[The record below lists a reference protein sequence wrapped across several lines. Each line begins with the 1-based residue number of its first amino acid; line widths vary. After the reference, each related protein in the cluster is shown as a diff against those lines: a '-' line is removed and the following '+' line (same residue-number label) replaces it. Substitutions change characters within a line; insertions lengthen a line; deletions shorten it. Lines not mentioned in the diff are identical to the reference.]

1 MYVLIL
7 LFTLSGSVDYL
18 CSYLVS
24 AYRRESEM
32 EYIHMY
38 LHHRYLCMYGS
49 MYVSSSA
56 DDARRFDSSV
66 GMAASRKGCW
76 SWLRDGQLRVM

>member
-1 MYVLIL
+1 MYSFYSL
-7 LFTLSGSVDYL
+7 LSLGQLTIQLV
-18 CSYLVS
+18 SYLVLTGERARWS
-24 AYRRESEM
+24 THICTY
-32 EYIHMY
+32 
-38 LHHRYLCMYGS
+38 CMYGS